1 MSRLLSTVGFY
12 GMMSTEIRR
21 IQFLFS
27 CDIHQCI
34 LVKLIRFSTV
44 VLDMDEGTLAFVV
57 EGQYL
62 GVAFRG
68 LKGKK
73 LYPIVSAVWGHCEI
87 TIRYIGGLD
96 RKSSLSLSLFIIHMY
111 IRRMSISIITET

>member
-1 MSRLLSTVGFY
+1 MFTFSSPPLS
-12 GMMSTEIRR
+12 
-21 IQFLFS
+21 L
-27 CDIHQCI
+27 
-34 LVKLIRFSTV
+34 TV

-57 EGQYL
+57 DGQYL

-87 TIRYIGGLD
+87 TMKYVGGLD
-96 RKSSLSLSLFIIHMY
+96 REWHTVLIFFALCQCD
-111 IRRMSISIITET
+111 

>member
-1 MSRLLSTVGFY
+1 MTINIILIHIFY
-12 GMMSTEIRR
+12 
-21 IQFLFS
+21 FLY
-27 CDIHQCI
+27 
-34 LVKLIRFSTV
+34 TV

-57 EGQYL
+57 DGQYL

-87 TIRYIGGLD
+87 TMKYIGGLD
-96 RKSSLSLSLFIIHMY
+96 RKLINLTSFKKKM
-111 IRRMSISIITET
+111 

>member
-1 MSRLLSTVGFY
+1 
-12 GMMSTEIRR
+12 
-21 IQFLFS
+21 
-27 CDIHQCI
+27 
-34 LVKLIRFSTV
+34 
-44 VLDMDEGTLAFVV
+44 MDEGTLAFVV

-96 RKSSLSLSLFIIHMY
+96 RKCYSPYRMENYLSGVCV
-111 IRRMSISIITET
+111 